1 MYIESN
7 EKCIKLFIFF
17 IVDNPVFVVVVAV
30 DKDMVL
36 EEQKKSLKKEIEKD
50 MIYVWVRKTTH

>member
-1 MYIESN
+1 VY
-7 EKCIKLFIFF
+7 KTFYFF